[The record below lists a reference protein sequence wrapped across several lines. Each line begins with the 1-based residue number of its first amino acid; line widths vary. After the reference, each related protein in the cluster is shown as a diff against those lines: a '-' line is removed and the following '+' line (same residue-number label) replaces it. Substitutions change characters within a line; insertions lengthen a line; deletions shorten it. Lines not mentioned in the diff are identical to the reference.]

1 MNKRILKEFLK
12 AGYIENYH
20 LFPTE
25 KGTPQGGPVRRE
37 VMPWIAVQSAFLSI
51 QNVSTLM
58 CISGN
63 GFVQSSEDN
72 EV

>member
-1 MNKRILKEFLK
+1 MNGHKELPK
-12 AGYIENYH
+12 EE
-20 LFPTE
+20 LCDE
-25 KGTPQGGPVRRE
+25 KVI
-37 VMPWIAVQSAFLSI
+37 PWIAVQSAILSI
-51 QNVSTLM
+51 QNVPTLM